1 MEINYFWLP
10 GRAQWLMFVYRK
22 KLSPNKSY
30 KLASPDKRLTGDDA
44 REKIK
49 KDTTV
54 FIIVLIVWYIIK
66 GVPVNM

>member
-1 MEINYFWLP
+1 MEINYFWLL

-30 KLASPDKRLTGDDA
+30 KLASPDKRLTRDEA
-44 REKIK
+44 TEKIK
-49 KDTTV
+49 QDTV

>member
-30 KLASPDKRLTGDDA
+30 KLASPDKRLTRDEDT
-44 REKIK
+44 EKIK
-49 KDTTV
+49 KDTV
-54 FIIVLIVWYIIK
+54 FIIVLIVWYIIN
-66 GVPVNM
+66 GVPVNL

>member
-30 KLASPDKRLTGDDA
+30 KLASSDKRLTRDEA

-49 KDTTV
+49 KDTV

>member
-1 MEINYFWLP
+1 
-10 GRAQWLMFVYRK
+10 MFVYRK

-54 FIIVLIVWYIIK
+54 FIIVLIV
-66 GVPVNM
+66 

>member
-1 MEINYFWLP
+1 MEIDYFWLLS
-10 GRAQWLMFVYRK
+10 RAQWLMFVYRK

-30 KLASPDKRLTGDDA
+30 KLASSDKRLTRDEA

-49 KDTTV
+49 KDTV